1 MRLTKTG
8 RLVAVVS
15 KRTIHVFTRSR
26 SKAGLG
32 GRHATSMQAGAAA
45 RVSRETGAE
54 RVSVLYFYPRGAPS
68 RLDESP
74 LRRRRHLSVHSR
86 AGELGLDVAIM
97 VMSYLKPFHQL
108 GKLVGHVVRA
118 GTMSKT
124 VRRRAP

>member
-32 GRHATSMQAGAAA
+32 CRHATSMQAGAAA

-54 RVSVLYFYPRGAPS
+54 RVGVLYFTTLVARPRASRSRRCAGAGICLCTPEPANLAWTWQS
-68 RLDESP
+68 W
-74 LRRRRHLSVHSR
+74 
-86 AGELGLDVAIM
+86 
-97 VMSYLKPFHQL
+97 
-108 GKLVGHVVRA
+108 
-118 GTMSKT
+118 
-124 VRRRAP
+124 